1 MLHFSQINKTV
12 TLENGEPLVILDDIS
27 FSVSAGESV
36 SVVGPSGSGKS
47 TLLALAAG
55 LDLPSSGT
63 ITAAGLEL
71 TAVTDAQRAAYR
83 ARQLGIIFQAFHLFG
98 HLSALENVR
107 LAASL
112 AGDPDATAKAHSCLE
127 AVQLGHRKHH
137 HPGKLSGGEKQRVAI
152 ARALINTP
160 PLLLCDE
167 PTGNLDKANAEKV
180 FGLLMDLSAERGC
193 TLVLIT
199 HDEHLARQTDRRI
212 ELSGGRLA
220 NDQEKMG

>member
-1 MLHFSQINKTV
+1 MLRFLNVSKRV
-12 TLENGEPLVILDDIS
+12 TLENGEPLKILDGIS
-27 FSVSAGESV
+27 FSISAGESV

-63 ITAAGLEL
+63 IEAAGTDLTAA
-71 TAVTDAQRAAYR
+71 TDAQRAAYR

-98 HLSALENVR
+98 HLSAFENVR
-107 LAASL
+107 LAGAL
-112 AGDPDATAKAHSCLE
+112 AGDPEADQKAHACLE
-127 AVQLGHRKHH
+127 AVHLGHRKGH
-137 HPGKLSGGEKQRVAI
+137 HPAQLSGGEKQRVAI

-167 PTGNLDKANAEKV
+167 PTGNLDTANAEKV
-180 FGLLMDLSAERGC
+180 FGLLMDLSKQRGC

-199 HDEHLARQTDRRI
+199 HDDHLAQQTDRRI
-212 ELSGGRLA
+212 LLSGGRLVE
-220 NDQEKMG
+220 DQARMR